1 MYEGELEETVAD
13 LREDLKAKSAE
24 LEHLRET
31 TSKKIGKQ
39 SDEID
44 YLTRRLEKF
53 EKETSEVQTRLKTV
67 QRNLVTLGK
76 PQIPPSHHTRDC
88 NTQAGINKFI
98 SKINFN

>member
-1 MYEGELEETVAD
+1 MYEGELEESVAE
-13 LREDLKAKSAE
+13 LREDLKARSSE

-44 YLTRRLEKF
+44 YLTRRLENF

-76 PQIPPSHHTRDC
+76 AQIPLSQQPLRPQPSGWH
-88 NTQAGINKFI
+88 Q
-98 SKINFN
+98 

>member
-1 MYEGELEETVAD
+1 MYEGELEESVAE
-13 LREDLKAKSAE
+13 LREDLKSRSSE

-44 YLTRRLEKF
+44 YLTRRLENF

-76 PQIPPSHHTRDC
+76 AQIPHSQQPRRPQPSGWH
-88 NTQAGINKFI
+88 Q
-98 SKINFN
+98 